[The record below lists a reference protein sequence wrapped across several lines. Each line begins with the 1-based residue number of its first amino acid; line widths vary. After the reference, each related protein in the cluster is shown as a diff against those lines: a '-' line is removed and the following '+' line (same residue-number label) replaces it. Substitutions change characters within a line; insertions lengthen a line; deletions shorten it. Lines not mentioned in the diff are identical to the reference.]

1 MSIESAPNFSD
12 SEKDCPSKT
21 NYSLHDSPKIH
32 DKNLEPYIGLEF
44 EDLDYVYIFYNAYAR
59 NHGFGISKN
68 SSVKSQVTK
77 DLIWKNYV
85 CDKAGKKNMYTPEDP
100 STSKKRYVTRM
111 DCKAK
116 LDVRRSK
123 DEKWVVTGFEK
134 QHTHELD
141 ILRRTIKHRS
151 HKVAHKSLIV
161 KNAMDNL
168 HEAGLGPS
176 KIAKTLNATGVN
188 TDITAQNVID
198 HLRIKRKN
206 NIGREGVLVAQYL
219 QAHMVKDP
227 NFFFALELD
236 SDGILRSLFWSD
248 SRAQNDYI
256 TFGDVIVFD
265 VTYKTYRL
273 MMPFAPFTG
282 VNHHRQSMLFGC
294 ALLADETE
302 DTFIWLF
309 KQWLNCMFDKH
320 PQVIITDMDRA
331 MYNAIKIV
339 FPNTRHRFCS
349 WNINKHLIEH
359 VYDMRD
365 TECEF
370 ASEYKIWY
378 NNRTIEHCEV
388 LWKELITG
396 FKLQNNK

>member
-12 SEKDCPSKT
+12 SEKDCPSET

-44 EDLDYVYIFYNAYAR
+44 EDLDSVYIFYNAYAR
-59 NHGFGISKN
+59 NHGFGIRKN
-68 SSVKSQVTK
+68 SSAKSQVTK

-85 CDKAGKKNMYTPEDP
+85 CDKAGTKNMYTPEDP

-123 DEKWVVTGFEK
+123 DEKWVVTDFEK

-141 ILRRTIKHRS
+141 TPRRTIKHRS

-236 SDGILRSLFWSD
+236 SDGILRSLFWAD
-248 SRAQNDYI
+248 SRARNDYI

-265 VTYKTYRL
+265 VTYKTNRL

-282 VNHHRQSMLFGC
+282 L
-294 ALLADETE
+294 T
-302 DTFIWLF
+302 
-309 KQWLNCMFDKH
+309 
-320 PQVIITDMDRA
+320 IIDNPCCLDA
-331 MYNAIKIV
+331 
-339 FPNTRHRFCS
+339 
-349 WNINKHLIEH
+349 
-359 VYDMRD
+359 
-365 TECEF
+365 
-370 ASEYKIWY
+370 
-378 NNRTIEHCEV
+378 HC
-388 LWKELITG
+388 
-396 FKLQNNK
+396 